1 MPKIQNIQR
10 DFTIDKNDKLLGSD
24 AGGPT
29 RNFPIGDIAGF
40 LANKGLVTVAG
51 QSVYQFKLERSAA
64 SLTGP
69 SDNSSFSSITT
80 IKLSEVDGA
89 EHNIENFLQEYKNK
103 RIILVQV
110 DNKNNYGIY
119 DVDNIVEDTDNPN
132 YYDFTLEYHS
142 GNGNLILDKYYILAT
157 YAQDDKH
164 KELNFTTNTF
174 EAGTEVIN
182 GSTMRYFDF
191 THNLDKY
198 PAITA
203 TEVGSEDQVANV
215 PVKYLNTNTVRVY
228 FTGVTNGKLYAN

>member
-69 SDNSSFSSITT
+69 NDNSSFSSVTT

-89 EHNIENFLQEYKNK
+89 EHNIQNFLQEYKNK

-119 DVDNIVEDTDNPN
+119 DVESVVEDTDNPN

-142 GNGNLILDKYYILAT
+142 GNGNLILDKYYILAM
-157 YAQDDKH
+157 YAQDAEYKH
-164 KELNFTTNTF
+164 NQQLASSTW
-174 EAGTEVIN
+174 VIN
-182 GSTMRYFDF
+182 
-191 THNLDKY
+191 HNLNKFPSVSIKFSGGAQLY
-198 PAITA
+198 INVGAFAGVTYTNKNSLTINLA
-203 TEVGSEDQVANV
+203 TELSGYA
-215 PVKYLNTNTVRVY
+215 YLN
-228 FTGVTNGKLYAN
+228 

>member
-24 AGGPT
+24 SGGPT
-29 RNFPIGDIAGF
+29 RNFPIGDIAEF

-51 QSVYQFKLERSAA
+51 QSVYQFKLERSAG

-69 SDNSSFSSITT
+69 SDNSSFSSVTT

-89 EHNIENFLQEYKNK
+89 EHNIETFLQEYKNK

-119 DVDNIVEDTDNPN
+119 DVGNIVEDTNNLN

-142 GNGNLILDKYYILAT
+142 GNGNLILDKYYILAM
-157 YAQDDKH
+157 YAQDAEYKH
-164 KELNFTTNTF
+164 NQQLASSTW
-174 EAGTEVIN
+174 VIN
-182 GSTMRYFDF
+182 
-191 THNLDKY
+191 HNLNKFPSVSIKFSGGAQLY
-198 PAITA
+198 TNVGAFAGVTYTNKNSLTINLA
-203 TEVGSEDQVANV
+203 TELSGYA
-215 PVKYLNTNTVRVY
+215 YLN
-228 FTGVTNGKLYAN
+228 